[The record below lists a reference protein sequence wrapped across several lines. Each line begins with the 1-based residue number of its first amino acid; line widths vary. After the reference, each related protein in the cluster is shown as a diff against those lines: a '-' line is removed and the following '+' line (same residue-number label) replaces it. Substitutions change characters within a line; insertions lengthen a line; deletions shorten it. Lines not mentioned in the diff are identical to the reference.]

1 MEEMCA
7 RFLSKIGISDLK
19 PYEDCSLK
27 VNKNDKE
34 SGICYVTMT
43 CKNCFQY
50 VVAKELLEKLD
61 KSPFKTSVTFVYQN
75 PITPD
80 QAYALLRDELFYNTG
95 LDANKMPN
103 CSKSKNEL
111 LFLFYGKVHFD
122 TFFPVV
128 QMWEE
133 LFDELD
139 IPFDIR
145 TDINY
150 ASEEL
155 IQEREKLFNES
166 LREKIKENYNSRM
179 NQYTSSEV
187 VHQRVKGNYKKTKIC
202 EINETSQGVE
212 IDGEVFFHEEKISKK
227 GRTIVTIYVYDHTDS
242 IEVIIFENRRNFVKE
257 KLLEYEKDN
266 AHLTIKG
273 NVSIS
278 KFNNELQI
286 IADYISINPD
296 PFNEE
301 RIDDAEEKRVE
312 LHAHSKMSTM
322 DGVCTIDDYFKQA
335 SKWGHKA
342 FAITDHENV
351 QAFPEMQEAMKKY
364 NIKALYGCEMNMID
378 DQLEYIYNPSEREL
392 HDATYVVFDF
402 ETTGLS
408 ARYDRIIEFGAV
420 KFKDGLI
427 VDSMDLLVDPEIPI
441 SKFIQEKTHITN
453 SMVHGQKKIKEAL
466 KIMKNFIGDS
476 ILVSHNAS
484 FDIGFLNEAF
494 LNNNEQVISNPVID
508 TLSLSR
514 YLFPDNKSHT
524 LGSLCRQFEVNYDE
538 NVAHRADYDAKVLN
552 DAWQAMLAILT
563 KDNLHIK
570 HKDLKHL
577 TNEKMLKNLRPSHV
591 TVYAKNPQGL
601 KDLFKLVSL
610 SCTDYFAGGT
620 RIPRSELIKYRENLL
635 IGSACFNGE
644 VFQTALTR
652 GESVLLEVMKF
663 YDFIEIQPPE
673 NYIYLVNMGQIS
685 SQEQVKHIL
694 KDIYLATKKINKICV
709 ATGDCHYLSKED
721 KIFRDVYVF
730 AKAVGGGRHPLNP
743 HRRDNVYFENPDQH
757 FRSTSEMLE
766 CFSFLGEEVAKE
778 IVVKNSNLIADSLEN
793 LYPVKDRLYPPHI
806 EHCAEK
812 LIDMVYETAH
822 KLYGDPLP
830 QIVDDRLKAE
840 LDGITKYGYSVQY
853 YIAHCIVKKSH
864 EDGFMVGSRGSVG
877 SSLVA
882 FMANITEVNAL
893 QPHYRCPKC
902 KHSIWDVDIKKYRS
916 GYDLPDR
923 FCPHCG
929 TKMIK
934 DGQNI
939 PFATFLGFKAEKVPD
954 IDLNFSG
961 DYQAVAHNMTKVLLG
976 EKNVYRAGTIE
987 TVAEKTA
994 YGYALG
1000 YYESL
1005 GIDTTKVKNAEKTRL
1020 AIHCQNVK
1028 RTTGQHPGGI
1038 IVIPDDMDVF
1048 DFTPI
1053 QYPADDVN
1061 AAWKT
1066 THFDFHKIHD
1076 NVLKLDLLGHVDP
1089 TALKMLGDITGVKPE
1104 DIPLDDKQVISL
1116 FSSDKALKRHAN
1128 HLQEKNGALGLPEF
1142 GTALSRQML
1151 IETNP
1156 TTFADL
1162 LIISGLSHGTDVWKG
1177 NAQDLINN
1185 GTCTLQEVIGCR
1197 DDIMVWLSSQGI
1209 DPSTAFKI
1217 MEDVRKGR
1225 KLKPEYE
1232 DLLREHKIPEY
1243 YIDACNKIKYL
1254 FPKAHAVAY
1263 VMMACRVA
1271 WYKVYYPLEYY
1282 ATYFSTRVH
1291 QFDILTMSKGE
1302 EAIYK
1307 KIEELRQIKAS
1318 GKKLSPKDDEI
1329 EKCLCIALEM
1339 TERGYNI
1346 SMINLNKS
1354 VSRYWIVDKETNSI
1368 IPPFN
1373 VLDGL
1378 GEAAAETV
1386 VEARNKR
1393 PFMSIE
1399 DLQNRTRLSQQHI
1412 ETLKKM
1418 NVLKDLP
1425 ESDQI
1430 SLFDW

>member
-1 MEEMCA
+1 MDDLFI
-7 RFLSKIGISDLK
+7 RFLKKIGI
-19 PYEDCSLK
+19 EDVEQYKNCSFH

-34 SGICYVTMT
+34 AQICFVTIT
-43 CKNCFQY
+43 SKECFSYINAKN
-50 VVAKELLEKLD
+50 LLEKLD
-61 KSPFKTSVTFVYQN
+61 KSPFKTSVNFVYEK
-75 PITPD
+75 PITPE
-80 QAYALLRDELFYNTG
+80 QAYGLLRDELYYNTG
-95 LDANKMPN
+95 LDQDKMPH
-103 CSKSKNEL
+103 CKMGKNEL
-111 LFLFYGKVHFD
+111 LFIFYGKIHFD
-122 TFFPVV
+122 TFQPVL

-133 LFDELD
+133 LFDQLD
-139 IPFDIR
+139 IPFELR
-145 TDINY
+145 TDISYNN
-150 ASEEL
+150 EEL
-155 IQEREKLFNES
+155 MKEREKTFNEEIQN
-166 LREKIKENYNSRM
+166 RIKNNYQNRVETIYQ
-179 NQYTSSEV
+179 NQQFK
-187 VHQRVKGNYKKTKIC
+187 QRVKGNYVPMKIC
-202 EINETSQGVE
+202 EINSHSENVE
-212 IDGEVFFHEEKISKK
+212 IDGQVFFVDEKISRK
-227 GRTIVTIYVYDHTDS
+227 GKTIVTLYVYDHTDS
-242 IEVIIFENRRNFVKE
+242 IEVLIFENRRNFAKE
-257 KLLEYEKDN
+257 RLQEFCKNGK
-266 AHLTIKG
+266 HLTIKG
-273 NVSIS
+273 LASVS
-278 KFNNELQI
+278 KFNNELQLV
-286 IADYISINPD
+286 ADFVSIND
-296 PFNEE
+296 QPFDEE
-301 RIDDAEEKRVE
+301 RIDSSEEKRVE

-322 DGVCTIDDYFKQA
+322 DGVCTVDNYFKQA

-342 FAITDHENV
+342 IAITDHENV

-364 NIKALYGCEMNMID
+364 NVKAIYGCEMNMVD
-378 DQLEYIYNPSEREL
+378 DHLDYIYNPSDIEL
-392 HDATYVVFDF
+392 HNATYVVFDF

-420 KFKDGLI
+420 KFKDGLVI
-427 VDSMDLLVDPEIPI
+427 DSMDLLIDPEIPI

-453 SMVHGQKKIKEAL
+453 AMVQGQMKIKKAL
-466 KIMKNFIGDS
+466 EIMKRFIGDS

-484 FDIGFLNEAF
+484 FDVGFLNEAF
-494 LNNNEQVISNPVID
+494 LNNGEKEITNPVID

-514 YLFPDNKSHT
+514 YLFPDNKSHS

-552 DAWQAMLAILT
+552 DAWVGMLAILT
-563 KDNLHIK
+563 KDNYH
-570 HKDLKHL
+570 LKHQDL
-577 TNEKMLKNLRPSHV
+577 ANLKNDKMLKNLRPSHV

-601 KDLFKLVSL
+601 KDLFKLVSK
-610 SCTDYFAGGT
+610 SCIDYFAGGT
-620 RIPRSELIKYRENLL
+620 RIPRSELEKYRNNLI
-635 IGSACFNGE
+635 IGSSCFNGE

-652 GESVLLEVMKF
+652 GESVLLNVMKF

-673 NYIYLVNMGQIS
+673 NYVYLVNMGQIS
-685 SQEQVKHIL
+685 SQEQVLRIL
-694 KDIYLATKKINKICV
+694 KDIYLASKKVNKLCV

-721 KIFRDVYVF
+721 KIYRDVYVF

-743 HRRDNVYFENPDQH
+743 HRRDKVYFENPDQH
-757 FRSTSEMLE
+757 FRSTDEMLE
-766 CFSFLGEEVAKE
+766 CFSFLGEEIAKE
-778 IVVKNSNLIADSLEN
+778 IVIKNSNMVADMMEN
-793 LYPVKDRLYPPHI
+793 LYPIKDRLYPPHI
-806 EHCAEK
+806 ENCAEK
-812 LIDMVYETAH
+812 LIDMCYKTAH
-822 KLYGDPLP
+822 ELYGDPLP
-830 QIVDDRLKAE
+830 PIVEDRLKAE

-853 YIAHCIVKKSH
+853 YIAHCIVKKSR

-877 SSLVA
+877 SSFVA
-882 FMANITEVNAL
+882 YCSNITEVNAL

-902 KHSIWDVDIKKYRS
+902 KHSIWDVDVKTYRS
-916 GYDLPDR
+916 GYDLPDCA
-923 FCPHCG
+923 CPHCG
-929 TKMIK
+929 TNMIK

-976 EKNVYRAGTIE
+976 EENVFRAGTIE

-1005 GIDTTKVKNAEKTRL
+1005 GIDPSTIKNAEKTRL
-1020 AIHCQNVK
+1020 AINCQNVK

-1038 IVIPDDMDVF
+1038 IVIPGDMEVF

-1061 AAWKT
+1061 ATWRT

-1089 TALKMLGDITGVKPE
+1089 TALKMLGDLTGVKPE
-1104 DIPLDDKQVISL
+1104 TIPLDDRQMISL
-1116 FSSDKALKRHAN
+1116 YSSDKALKRHSN
-1128 HLQEKNGALGLPEF
+1128 YLNEKNGALGLPEF
-1142 GTALSRQML
+1142 GTNLTRQML

-1197 DDIMVWLSSQGI
+1197 DDIMVWLMSQGI
-1209 DPSTAFKI
+1209 DPSTSFKI
-1217 MEDVRKGR
+1217 MEDVRKGK

-1232 DLLREHKIPEY
+1232 DLLREHQIPEY
-1243 YIDACNKIKYL
+1243 YINACNKIKYL

-1263 VMMACRVA
+1263 VMMACRIA
-1271 WYKVYYPLEYY
+1271 WYKIYYPLEYY

-1291 QFDILTMSKGE
+1291 QFDIKVMAQGE
-1302 EAIYK
+1302 KAIIK
-1307 KIEELRQIKAS
+1307 RLEELKQLKNS
-1318 GKKLSPKDDEI
+1318 GQKLSPKDDEI

-1339 TERGYNI
+1339 VERGYNI
-1346 SMINLNKS
+1346 SMINIDKS
-1354 VSRYWIVDKETNSI
+1354 ISRYWIVDKENNSI

-1378 GEAAAETV
+1378 GESAAETV

-1399 DLQNRTRLSQQHI
+1399 DLQCRTKLSQQHI
-1412 ETLKKM
+1412 ENLKKLK
-1418 NVLKDLP
+1418 VLDHLP